1 MKYNCGMSNDTVA
14 AVNNKGE
21 DAGALRASLNE
32 SAQLFDEI
40 RGFL

>member
-1 MKYNCGMSNDTVA
+1 MTTTANEKPNDK
-14 AVNNKGE
+14 NN
-21 DAGALRASLNE
+21 DAGALRAALAN